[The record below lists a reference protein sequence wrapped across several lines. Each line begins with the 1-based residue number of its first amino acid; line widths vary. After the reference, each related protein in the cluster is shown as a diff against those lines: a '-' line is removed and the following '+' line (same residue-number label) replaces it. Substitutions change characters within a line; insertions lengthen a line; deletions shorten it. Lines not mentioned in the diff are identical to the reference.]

1 MEAKMF
7 KKSSIVFLT
16 FMFITFLSVSTT
28 LAKNDKPK
36 HEENTPNKSERALE
50 QQEINAQKTEK
61 EEGSKGPSKQAGKSD
76 VAHLYLYEKMPD
88 PEADRTDPWLIVEG
102 GMWGKMKYYAEGSV
116 FDFVFNGHG
125 LPIGV
130 EYTLIYYPD
139 PWPGEGL
146 ICLGSGT
153 VAACDEEVDCEGG
166 GSGNIHIKGS
176 VDTGSFP
183 IKDDLNYPGA
193 KIFLVPSVDV
203 DCVERTMV
211 GWTGDDANLYEGA
224 LISFIDTDGIAE
236 PEE

>member
-1 MEAKMF
+1 MF
-7 KKSSIVFLT
+7 KKASFFLLT
-16 FMFITFLSVSTT
+16 LMFLALFSVSTT
-28 LAKNDKPK
+28 LAKNDN
-36 HEENTPNKSERALE
+36 NTPNKSERALE
-50 QQEINAQKTEK
+50 QQEMNAQKTEK
-61 EEGSKGPSKQAGKSD
+61 EEGSKGPSKQAGKSN
-76 VAHLYLYEKMPD
+76 VAHLYLYEKMPE
-88 PEADRTDPWLIVEG
+88 PEAPRTDPWLIVEG
-102 GMWGKMKYYAEGSV
+102 GMWGKMKYYVEGSV

-130 EYTLIYYPD
+130 DYTLIYYPD
-139 PWPGEGL
+139 PWPGDGL

-183 IKDDLNYPGA
+183 IEEDENYPDGA
-193 KIFLVPSVDV
+193 KIFLVPSADV
-203 DCVERTMV
+203 DCEGRIMA

-224 LISFIDTDGIAE
+224 LITFVDTDEE